1 MKKDLDIA
9 IKYLFYSGEPFTK
22 LHIFYKFYKYLATDM
37 FSSIENLYTA
47 IKKWDGEKFQHKIC
61 KIIVEHPD
69 LFDCTESEIVELN
82 RLLRDNYIKVA
93 SRTPISIEE
102 FEKSYNNF
110 YDNKIDIKLALDC
123 DETLIRGLSRQ
134 EFNEL
139 YERIFRRLLAYH
151 DGTILQMRFISK
163 FIELESKLNKSDYRI
178 TLKTYY
184 RFWYTRTNKNIKML
198 VFMSNNVRL
207 KYKIARYLFVSECE
221 SDIVIEYL
229 LDTKRYALFSDYGHH
244 YSALYKRDL
253 FKIIL
258 GSLRK
263 RFEDGYHHDITIVLQ
278 HLKFVSDLEYFK
290 THYLT
295 RFVDILNIVKDSWNV
310 IYYINQNVDSKLFQ
324 QLFHDSYVKY
334 GDEYKINIKFICL
347 DGKIGLEL
355 I

>member
-1 MKKDLDIA
+1 MID
-9 IKYLFYSGEPFTK
+9 
-22 LHIFYKFYKYLATDM
+22 
-37 FSSIENLYTA
+37 
-47 IKKWDGEKFQHKIC
+47 
-61 KIIVEHPD
+61 
-69 LFDCTESEIVELN
+69 
-82 RLLRDNYIKVA
+82 A
-93 SRTPISIEE
+93 S
-102 FEKSYNNF
+102 
-110 YDNKIDIKLALDC
+110 
-123 DETLIRGLSRQ
+123 
-134 EFNEL
+134 
-139 YERIFRRLLAYH
+139 
-151 DGTILQMRFISK
+151 TI
-163 FIELESKLNKSDYRI
+163 
-178 TLKTYY
+178 
-184 RFWYTRTNKNIKML
+184 
-198 VFMSNNVRL
+198 NVRL